1 MSNAK
6 KDNIELLLLDFLAAV
21 EGAARAAREALQR
34 ALEAEIGWQQIQAP
48 RPLDPQD
55 RAINWLKRRLMEIQS
70 KHPELKTEFVTDGK
84 GYIASLR
91 FQAPDGE
98 VRDDV
103 ASVTNWA
110 FEKASMRPQT
120 SEAANPKQVSEG

>member
-1 MSNAK
+1 MSGAEK
-6 KDNIELLLLDFLAAV
+6 ETLEWYLLDFLAAL
-21 EGAARAAREALQR
+21 EESARAAKEKLQKI
-34 ALEAEIGWQQIQAP
+34 LEARLAWHEIPAP

-84 GYIASLR
+84 GHITSLR

-103 ASVTNWA
+103 ESVTRWA
-110 FEKASMRPQT
+110 FEKASMRPQ
-120 SEAANPKQVSEG
+120 QVSEG